1 MIAPRKWSVRDIAN
15 SLDYAVLKPTA
26 TTQNIIDGAIY
37 ADRHNL
43 VSVCVAS
50 THVGL
55 AAEYHENVSSVI
67 GFPHGNVHPSIK
79 MAEARQA
86 IKDGAKELDVVVN
99 YGRYLGGDISV
110 IGADLIDLTTM
121 AHENGVIIKAILETC
136 YYTYSQLRTACQWCI
151 MANVDYVKTS
161 TGFGK
166 GPTTVSDVEI
176 MLEAV
181 RYTKVRV
188 KASGGIKCYK
198 DAAKFLD
205 LGCRR
210 IGASRF
216 EELLP

>member
-26 TTQNIIDGAIY
+26 SVQDIVDGAIY
-37 ADRHNL
+37 AARNNL

-50 THVGL
+50 THVSV
-55 AAEYHENVSSVI
+55 AAEHHKNVSAVI
-67 GFPHGNVHPSIK
+67 GFPHGNVRPSIK

-86 IKDGAKELDVVVN
+86 IEEGAKELDVVVN

-110 IGADLIDLTTM
+110 IGADLIDLCTM
-121 AHENGVIIKAILETC
+121 AHEHDVIVKAILETC
-136 YYTYSQLRTACQWCI
+136 YYTHLQIRTACRWCV
-151 MANVDYVKTS
+151 MANTDYIKTS

-166 GPTTVSDVEI
+166 GPATIGDVEVI
-176 MLEAV
+176 LDAV
-181 RYTKVRV
+181 KFTKIKV

-198 DAAKFLD
+198 DVARYLD
-205 LGCRR
+205 IGCRR